1 MLASTARSFIA
12 LEQSRRAVG
21 DGLSGSERANLVAK
35 KLCLH
40 GVIISLTLNQMV
52 KYSSETLNRTFAALA
67 DPTRRRIL
75 AHLARG
81 DKRVT
86 HLARPH
92 AMSLPAVS
100 KHLRVLEKAGLLRR
114 RRYGRVHEMQ
124 LDAKPLKQAAQWVEE
139 YRKFWEGSLDR
150 LAEYLERTA
159 PPTKQKRNNV
169 RSTCVL
175 CVLPTLLLSPS
186 RARAPVVD

>member
-1 MLASTARSFIA
+1 
-12 LEQSRRAVG
+12 
-21 DGLSGSERANLVAK
+21 
-35 KLCLH
+35 
-40 GVIISLTLNQMV
+40 MV
-52 KYSSETLNRTFAALA
+52 KYSSRTLNRTFAALA

-81 DKRVT
+81 DKCVT
-86 HLARPH
+86 HLAKPH

-124 LDAKPLKQAAQWVEE
+124 LDAKPLQEAARWVDE

-150 LAEYLERTA
+150 LAEYLEHGNQRLEKRK
-159 PPTKQKRNNV
+159 TK
-169 RSTCVL
+169 
-175 CVLPTLLLSPS
+175 
-186 RARAPVVD
+186 

>member
-1 MLASTARSFIA
+1 
-12 LEQSRRAVG
+12 
-21 DGLSGSERANLVAK
+21 
-35 KLCLH
+35 
-40 GVIISLTLNQMV
+40 MV
-52 KYSSETLNRTFAALA
+52 KYSPKALDRTFAALA

-81 DKRVT
+81 DTCVT

-114 RRYGRVHEMQ
+114 QRYGRVHEMQ
-124 LDAKPLKQAAQWVEE
+124 LDAKPLQQAAQWVEE

-150 LAEYLERTA
+150 LAEYLERT
-159 PPTKQKRNNV
+159 TKQPPGQGAK
-169 RSTCVL
+169 
-175 CVLPTLLLSPS
+175 
-186 RARAPVVD
+186 